1 MITYKY
7 KGKTNLN
14 QPKNN
19 GNYSKSNP
27 KNNKLTPREVIQL
40 VKDSIGIEEG
50 LDRYFGI
57 SLTHAKGNRTKL
69 IPCPFHGEKTPSFAV
84 TPSENKF
91 HCFGCQVKGDVI
103 TLVSLLQGVSQA
115 RAAYVIADDFGLIA
129 RDNKGNK
136 SFQNA
141 EIVRL
146 KVMGVEQQRELKRKE
161 KETFSLL
168 IDIDK
173 NLITPFLNKP
183 NSVEEMER
191 ISKIYH
197 LKSEIAYFLDLLT
210 YTDETDHGA
219 REENFERVQKWIGK
233 KILPLLDVF
242 QGVRK

>member
-1 MITYKY
+1 MITYNY
-7 KGKTNLN
+7 KAKTNLN

-27 KNNKLTPREVIQL
+27 KNNKLKPREVIQL

-50 LDRYFGI
+50 LDRYLGI

-69 IPCPFHGEKTPSFAV
+69 INCPFHDEKTPSFAV
-84 TPSENKF
+84 TPDKNVF
-91 HCFGCQVKGDVI
+91 HCFSCHEKGDVI
-103 TLVSLLQGVSQA
+103 TLVSLLQELSQA
-115 RAAYVIADDFGLIA
+115 RAAYVIADDFHLIT

-136 SFQNA
+136 KFKNA

-146 KVMGVEQQRELKRKE
+146 KVLGVEQQRELKRKE

-173 NLITPFLNKP
+173 NLINPFINKP
-183 NSVEEMER
+183 RTVEEMER
-191 ISKIYH
+191 ISKLYH

-210 YTDETDHGA
+210 YTDETDHAA
-219 REENFERVQKWIGK
+219 REENFERIQKWIGK
-233 KILPLLDVF
+233 KILPLLNIY
-242 QGVRK
+242 QGVKK